1 MEFRHTFALAPFAT
15 WVRLLRE
22 NGVGDPGYRA
32 RLARVLLT
40 SIFAAP
46 ARIVERVVWG
56 GRVRRTAIR
65 APLMILG
72 YGRSGTT
79 HLHNLLARDPGH
91 ASVTTLQCI
100 APSFF
105 LLASALP
112 RGLLDGLVPATRPM
126 DNMRVALDL
135 PQEEE
140 VAIANST
147 HMSFLHH
154 LSFPRNAMRLHQRYA
169 LMEGIDNRERA
180 NWEQAYLGIVQKAAF
195 HARGRRV
202 VLKSPTNLARIPHIL
217 RIFPEARFV
226 NIVRNPYTVY
236 LSLVNMFR
244 KLVPQHQVQDIEW
257 DDMERSIV
265 HAYQANMK
273 RYIRDRSLIPPD
285 RLVEIR
291 FEDLETAPIPVLQRV
306 YERLELGGWDAAR
319 KHVTEYLGTLRDYR
333 KNRFDL
339 DAATAKRVNSQW
351 AFALDEWGYPRE
363 SACR

>member
-1 MEFRHTFALAPFAT
+1 MDFRHTFALAPLAT
-15 WVRLLRE
+15 WLRLLCE
-22 NGVGDPGYRA
+22 NGGGDAGFRG
-32 RLARVLLT
+32 RLTGVLLT
-40 SIFAAP
+40 SIVASP
-46 ARIVERVVWG
+46 ARLIERVVWG
-56 GRVRRTAIR
+56 RRVRGTAIR

-79 HLHNLLARDPGH
+79 HLHNLLAQDPRH

-100 APSFF
+100 APTLF

-112 RGLLDGLVPATRPM
+112 RGCLRGLVPATRPM
-126 DNMRVALDL
+126 DNVRVALDL

-140 VAIANST
+140 VAIANVT

-154 LSFPRNAMRLHQRYA
+154 LSFPRNARRLHQRYA
-169 LMEGIDNRERA
+169 LMEGLDNKERA
-180 NWEQAYLGIVQKAAF
+180 HWEQAYLGIVRKAAF

-202 VLKSPTNLARIPHIL
+202 VLKSPTNLARIPHVL

-244 KLVPQHQVQDIEW
+244 KLIPQHQLQEIAW
-257 DDMERSIV
+257 DDVEQSIV

-273 RYIRDRSLIPPD
+273 RYIRDRSLISAD

-291 FEDLETAPIPVLQRV
+291 FEDLETAPIDVLQQV

-319 KHVTEYLGTLRDYR
+319 QPVTKYLGTLRDYR

-339 DAATAKRVNSQW
+339 DTDSANRVSAQW
-351 AFALDEWGYPRE
+351 AFALDEWGYR
-363 SACR
+363 RDGTLQ